1 MKRNITGL
9 KLAVLIFALA
19 WFSTVQAQDVQLRA
33 DHPQDYVVV
42 KGDTLWDISGR
53 FLQHPWDWPAI
64 WQANPQ
70 IADPHWIYP
79 GDVIS
84 LIYVDGQP
92 QLVVNR
98 VQPQIRADAEP
109 INTIPLDLIDDILLK
124 PRVIGAEEFA
134 QLPYIVANVEGQ
146 MNAVRGDKT
155 YARGISGDYGK
166 EYIVVGISYIY
177 QAKEAKDGSLE
188 WRHEAGTRFNEYVP
202 HRDTGYFSTKD
213 LAVLDYE
220 MYEVARVRVVKSG
233 DPAILEVLGGKRAVK
248 PGDFLLPVD
257 EFVYDNNFYPRAME
271 QVPAGMRVLSI
282 SDKMMNAGHYRVV
295 ALNAGSTQG
304 VKAGHVFSVF
314 HPGKEIQD
322 KVKVPNSSLAYVSEG
337 RGGKVTLPDEF
348 VGQLMIFRS
357 FDNVSYDLVVGGQ
370 HRVVSGG
377 PREVKEGDLLKHVDL
392 RL

>member
-98 VQPQIRADAEP
+98 MQPKIRTDAEP

-124 PRVIGAEEFA
+124 PRVISAEEFE
-134 QLPYIVANVEGQ
+134 QLPYIVGNYEDQ
-146 MNAVRGDKT
+146 MNAVTGDKT
-155 YARGISGDYGK
+155 YARGISGNYGK
-166 EYIVVGISYIY
+166 EYIVVGLSYIY
-177 QAKEAKDGSLE
+177 EAKAGKDGNLE
-188 WRHEAGTRFNEYVP
+188 WRHQAGTRWNENVPKRDKGFNRKKNLE
-202 HRDTGYFSTKD
+202 
-213 LAVLDYE
+213 VLDYE
-220 MYEVARVRVVKSG
+220 MYEVAKVRVVKSG
-233 DPAILEVLGGKRAVK
+233 DPAILEVIGGKRAVK

-257 EFVYDNNFYPRAME
+257 EFIYDNNFYPRTMD
-271 QVPAGMRVLSI
+271 QVPAGMHVLSI

-295 ALNAGSTQG
+295 ALSAGSSQG

-314 HPGKEIQD
+314 RPGIEIHD
-322 KVKVPNSSLAYVSEG
+322 NIKYPKGSRSYAMKGSEG
-337 RGGKVTLPDEF
+337 AVTLPDEF
-348 VGQLMIFRS
+348 VGQLMVFRS
-357 FDNVSYDLVVGGQ
+357 FDNISYGLIVGGQ
-370 HRVVSGG
+370 HKTVSGG
-377 PREVKEGDLLKHVDL
+377 PREIQEGDLLKHGDL